1 MDFEG
6 GVEVD
11 QNQPLFYLR
20 NYGFIEGK
28 VPLLSEFIRK
38 ENKIQPNINFNEF
51 PLI

>member
-28 VPLLSEFIRK
+28 FRFYQSLNEQ
-38 ENKIQPNINFNEF
+38 KIKFSPTLTLVNYQ
-51 PLI
+51 